1 MRFGKSSSTEKK
13 WIVRF
18 RWLSPSKNFGKT
30 LDSISSQSRSVG
42 ARSIKSLRGFLLV
55 VNFKTYIEATGKRA
69 IELAKIA
76 EAVSGET
83 GVTIII
89 APQFTDIEPVAKTV
103 DISVFS
109 QHIDSVKP
117 GAHTGHVLAEA
128 LKSAGADGSLLNHSE
143 KRIGSSEIAESV
155 KVCADTTEASVDIAK
170 MLPDMIAIE
179 PPELI
184 GTSISVSKAR
194 PELITESVKQ
204 IRKVNGN
211 VKILCGAGVTT
222 AEDVSKALELGSEG
236 VLVASGVVKSKDPRT
251 ILQSMASKML
261 SERKGLF

>member
-1 MRFGKSSSTEKK
+1 MWQSKSS
-13 WIVRF
+13 IIH
-18 RWLSPSKNFGKT
+18 
-30 LDSISSQSRSVG
+30 SISSLLFFALWGVC
-42 ARSIKSLRGFLLV
+42 ITKSLKGFLLV

-76 EAVSGET
+76 EEVSRES
-83 GVTIII
+83 GVTIIV
-89 APQFTDIEPVAKTV
+89 APQFTDIEPVSKTV
-103 DISVFS
+103 DIPVFS

-128 LKSAGADGSLLNHSE
+128 VKSAGAEGALVNHSE
-143 KRIGSSEIAESV
+143 KRLSTSEIAGTV
-155 KVCADTTEASVDIAK
+155 KVCSDADLVSAVCADTTQASVDIAK

-184 GTSISVSKAR
+184 GTGISVSKAR

-204 IRKVNGN
+204 IRKVNGS

-222 AEDVSKALELGSEG
+222 AGDVSKALELGSEG